1 MKASITVQDC
11 RALLNSRVK
20 NQSLISCLPL
30 WKVLVKNRQKEI
42 DAYTLIDELVLNTTG
57 RIYDDNYS

>member
-20 NQSLISCLPL
+20 NQSLISYLPL